1 MNRDEIKKD
10 VRNYIAQKMFKGN
23 LPSDFTDDTKL
34 ISSRLIDSIVV
45 LSMVNYLEEKTKIE
59 FEAHEVSVE
68 NLDSVNIIVD
78 FLLKKLSK

>member
-1 MNRDEIKKD
+1 MNKEEIKGE
-10 VRNYIAQKMFKGN
+10 VRNFIAKKMFKGN

-45 LSMVNYLEEKTKIE
+45 LSMVNYLEEKSKTE

-68 NLDSVNIIVD
+68 NLDTVNIIAD
-78 FLLKKLSK
+78 FLSKKLSK

>member
-68 NLDSVNIIVD
+68 NLDSVNIIAD

>member
-1 MNRDEIKKD
+1 MNRDEIKND

-23 LPSDFTDDTKL
+23 LPSDFADDTKL

-59 FEAHEVSVE
+59 FAAHEVSVE
-68 NLDSVNIIVD
+68 NLDSVNIIAD
-78 FLLKKLSK
+78 FLLMKLSK